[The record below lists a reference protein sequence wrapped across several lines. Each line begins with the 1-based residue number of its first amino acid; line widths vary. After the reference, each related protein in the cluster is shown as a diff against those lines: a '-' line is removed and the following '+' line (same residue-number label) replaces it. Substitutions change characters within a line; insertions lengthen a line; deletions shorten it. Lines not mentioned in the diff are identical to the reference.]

1 MLALIVCIGL
11 LYFLARSG
19 ELDEKK
25 EDKSAEDDLDE
36 GHPRKR

>member
-1 MLALIVCIGL
+1 MLALVFCIL
-11 LYFLARSG
+11 VLYVLANSG